1 VKKTPCLISLFWV
14 WPWLSSCVF
23 FSGINSEEVISLHLQ
38 PAWESEAVFENPSSV
53 VFDPVARILIV
64 ANVNALPLQKKGK
77 GYLSKVALNG
87 SVLHRQ
93 WLTGL
98 NAPTGMAVQG
108 DTLYVADMTD
118 LAVIDLTSGRMQKY
132 PAQDARFLKDVAIDS
147 QGRVYVSDMDTDTLY
162 IFAEDQLTVWL
173 RDKDLASPTALFVEG
188 NTLYVGSGGRRRGG
202 CATEATGSL
211 LKVDLKS
218 REIRA
223 VGAGSLGMSIDGAQ
237 GLATGAFLVTDAL
250 QGSLI
255 HLSGE
260 GKIMETISLAP
271 GAADLAVLP
280 EDWELV
286 VVPMMQDN
294 VLKAFTLPLP

>member
-1 VKKTPCLISLFWV
+1 MKKTPCIISLFLV
-14 WPWLSSCVF
+14 WPWLSSCFF
-23 FSGINSEEVISLHLQ
+23 FSGINSEEVITLHLR
-38 PAWESEAVFENPSSV
+38 PAWESEAVFENPASV

-64 ANVNALPLQKKGK
+64 ANVNALPRQKEGR

-87 SVLHRQ
+87 RVLHRH

-98 NAPTGMAVQG
+98 NAPTGMAVQD

-147 QGRVYVSDMDTDTLY
+147 QGRVYVSDMQTDTLY
-162 IFAEDQLTVWL
+162 LFAQDQLTVWL
-173 RDKDLASPTALFVEG
+173 RDEDLASPTALFVEG
-188 NTLYVGSGGRRRGG
+188 NTLYVGSRG
-202 CATEATGSL
+202 CATEAAGSL
-211 LKVDLKS
+211 LKIDLQS

-223 VGAGSLGMSIDGAQ
+223 VGTGSLGMRIDGAQ
-237 GLATGAFLVTDAL
+237 GLASGDFLVTDAL

-260 GKIMETISLAP
+260 GEIMETLALAP

-294 VLKAFTLPLP
+294 VLKAFVLPLP